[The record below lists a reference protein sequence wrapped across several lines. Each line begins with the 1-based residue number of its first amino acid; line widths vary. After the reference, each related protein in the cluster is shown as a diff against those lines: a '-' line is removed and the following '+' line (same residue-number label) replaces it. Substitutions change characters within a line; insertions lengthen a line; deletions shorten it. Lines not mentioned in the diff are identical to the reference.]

1 MDEKNGMLLSALVG
15 LARASENNE
24 HKLTKDTNR
33 LVIDSLVT
41 LSEEDIDSRVLE
53 YLLLNI
59 RSEKKRLVPDCFA
72 CSSPCGR
79 TKDYDISRLE
89 KDNDNIKRLKTELLE
104 NLIKIAKMNP
114 HDDEKSISVLYKG
127 LYHIGLEDVT
137 TGLLSY
143 VRNEVKGITDQI

>member
-1 MDEKNGMLLSALVG
+1 MDEKKGLLLSALVG

-24 HKLTKDTNR
+24 YKLTGETNR

-41 LSEEDIDSRVLE
+41 LSKEDIDSRVLE

-59 RSEKKRLVPDCFA
+59 KSEKKRLVPDCFA
-72 CSSPCGR
+72 CASPCGR
-79 TKDYDISRLE
+79 TKDYDITLLE
-89 KDNDNIKRLKTELLE
+89 RDGEKIKELKTEILE
-104 NLIKIAKMNP
+104 GLIKIAEQK
-114 HDDEKSISVLYKG
+114 DLAKKSMPLLYKG

-143 VRNEVKGITDQI
+143 VRDEVKNVISSS